1 MNLVAMKKSLFRIT
15 SLNFNGIRSAAA
27 KGMQAWVEK
36 IAPDCMCV
44 QEIKAQ
50 AADIAGKF
58 EQIAGMQGYFNFAEK
73 KGYSGV
79 GVYTR
84 HAPSQVIIGFDGGE
98 FDAEGRYVELRFD
111 TPARKF
117 SVISSYFPSGSS
129 GEDRQLAKYRFLA
142 KMAPHLAKLKAQREF
157 VLCGDINIAHQQA
170 DLKNYKGNV
179 KNSGFLPEERAWMTQ
194 LLARNSS
201 VTAAVKQASDAA
213 GATLAIADTTQVS
226 SHASTTGCGLVD
238 VYRLLQPDTTD
249 TCYTWW
255 SQRGQAYT
263 NNVGWR
269 LDYHLA
275 TPAIAALARAE
286 EIYKTE
292 KFSDHA
298 PITVGYDMRL

>member
-1 MNLVAMKKSLFRIT
+1 MKNSLFTIT
-15 SLNFNGIRSAAA
+15 SLNFNGIRSAAT

-36 IAPDCMCV
+36 RAPDCMCV

-50 AADIAGKF
+50 ATDMAGKF
-58 EQIAGMQGYFNFAEK
+58 EQIAGMQGYFQFAEK

-84 HAPSQVIIGFDGGE
+84 HTPSDVVIGFDDGE

-111 TPARKF
+111 TPQRKF

-129 GEDRQLAKYRFLA
+129 GEDRQLAKYRFLD
-142 KMAPHLAKLKAQREF
+142 KMYPHLAALKKQRDF
-157 VLCGDINIAHQQA
+157 VLCGDINIAHKEA
-170 DLKNYKGNV
+170 DLKNFKSNV
-179 KNSGFLPEERAWMTQ
+179 KNSGFLPEERAWLSK
-194 LLARNSS
+194 LLGQ
-201 VTAAVKQASDAA
+201 AAEHTSD
-213 GATLAIADTTQVS
+213 
-226 SHASTTGCGLVD
+226 GLVD
-238 VYRLLQPDTTD
+238 VYRQLKPNTTD

-255 SQRGQAYT
+255 SQRGQAYAK
-263 NNVGWR
+263 NVGWR

-275 TPAIAALARAE
+275 TPAFASLAREE

-298 PITVGYDMRL
+298 PMTVGYDFKM

>member
-1 MNLVAMKKSLFRIT
+1 MKNSLFRIT
-15 SLNFNGIRSAAA
+15 SLNFNGIRSAAT
-27 KGMQAWVEK
+27 KGMEAWVNK
-36 IAPDCMCV
+36 SGPDCMCV
-44 QEIKAQ
+44 QEVKAQ

-58 EQIAGMQGYFNFAEK
+58 EQIAGMQGYFQFADK

-84 HAPSQVIIGFDGGE
+84 HAPSDVVIGFDGGE

-111 TPARKF
+111 TPNRKF

-142 KMAPHLAKLKAQREF
+142 KMAPHLAQLKAQREF
-157 VLCGDINIAHQQA
+157 VLCGDINIAHKEA
-170 DLKNYKGNV
+170 DLKNYKSNV

-194 LLARNSS
+194 LTTPEAGGSKASS
-201 VTAAVKQASDAA
+201 
-213 GATLAIADTTQVS
+213 G
-226 SHASTTGCGLVD
+226 GGLVD
-238 VYRLLQPDTTD
+238 VYRRLQPGTTD
-249 TCYTWW
+249 ECYTWW
-255 SQRGQAYT
+255 SQRGQAYAK
-263 NNVGWR
+263 NVGWR

-275 TPAIAALARAE
+275 TPAIAALAREE

-298 PITVGYDMRL
+298 PITIGYEMHL